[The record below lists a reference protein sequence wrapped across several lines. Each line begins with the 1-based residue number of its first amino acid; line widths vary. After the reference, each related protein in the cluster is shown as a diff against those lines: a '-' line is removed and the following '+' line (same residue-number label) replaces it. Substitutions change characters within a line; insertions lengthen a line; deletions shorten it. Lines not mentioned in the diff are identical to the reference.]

1 MKIKVERVPQMSF
14 SEYLETMGATL
25 LLRQNHKNQ
34 WEASVL
40 EVQNKTGF
48 SDTVEQALNNLA
60 CNVSCSTRQ
69 IYVSPSELNEALLS
83 TMSLKGG
90 AR

>member
-1 MKIKVERVPQMSF
+1 MRIKVERTPQMSLG
-14 SEYLETMGATL
+14 EYLATMGATL

-34 WEASVL
+34 WEASAL
-40 EVQNKTGF
+40 EVQNKSGF
-48 SDTVEQALNNLA
+48 GDTVEQALNNYA

-69 IYVSPSELNEALLS
+69 IYVSQSELNESLVA
-83 TMSLKGG
+83 TMGLKGG